1 MRFLIDNALSPTL
14 VEPLRDLGHDA
25 VHVGTLGLA
34 GATDE
39 ELFDLASN
47 DDRVIVSADTDFGTL
62 LAKRTAAKPSVVLF
76 RAETTRV
83 PSLQIELLKANL
95 PVITE
100 ALLQGAMVVFD
111 GKRIR
116 IRYLPLL
123 G

>member
-14 VEPLRDLGHDA
+14 VKPLRDLGHDA